1 MTTSDRAAAGEPP
14 APRNP
19 TAPTTPHIEIDS
31 LAAGYEGQRVLDVDR
46 LSIRRGEFLSILGP
60 SGCGK
65 TTLLNSLAGFVRPT
79 GGRITLDGVDLT
91 DVPTHRRGL
100 GLVFQNYALF
110 PHMTVADNVAYGLK
124 VRRVERAERDERVTE
139 ALRLVGL
146 EQYAG
151 RRPRQ
156 LSGGQQQ
163 RVAVARALATRPAV
177 LLLDEPLSNL
187 DAKLRREMRVEL
199 RELQQRLGITMVFVT
214 HDQEEAMSLSDRI
227 AVMNGGRVEQL
238 GSPTEVYR
246 TPATR
251 FVAEFIGAANILEG
265 VGAADGSLV
274 VGGAR
279 LDSGLASLR
288 DGVPVTLAV
297 RPERVVVAPAGDA
310 GKETDT
316 DATAGPDAFPGASA
330 RRGSGIVGYRAF
342 TGEAWQAQ
350 IVVAEGVAINAR
362 TAQEPPAVGAPVSF
376 GWAPDD
382 VIRLG
387 DLPEDAPLLRK
398 PAA

>member
-1 MTTSDRAAAGEPP
+1 MT
-14 APRNP
+14 APRENP
-19 TAPTTPHIEIDS
+19 DESREAADHIEIDG
-31 LAAGYEGQRVLDVDR
+31 LAAGYEGHRVLDVDR

-79 GGRITLDGVDLT
+79 AGRITLDGRDLT

-124 VRRVERAERDERVTE
+124 VRGDKRAERAERTTE

-199 RELQQRLGITMVFVT
+199 RALQQRLGITMVFVT

-227 AVMNGGRVEQL
+227 AVLNAGRVEQL
-238 GSPTEVYR
+238 GTPTEIYR
-246 TPATR
+246 RPATA
-251 FVAEFIGAANILEG
+251 FVAEFIGAANVLRGRGRTDGTLET
-265 VGAADGSLV
+265 GAA
-274 VGGAR
+274 R
-279 LDSGLASLR
+279 IDSGLPSLR
-288 DGVPVTLAV
+288 DGAPVTFAV
-297 RPERVVVAPAGDA
+297 RPERVAVVAGDGA
-310 GKETDT
+310 F
-316 DATAGPDAFPGASA
+316 AGPAV
-330 RRGSGIVGYRAF
+330 RRGTGIVGYRAF
-342 TGEAWQAQ
+342 TGEAWQVQ
-350 IVVAEGVAINAR
+350 IVVAEGTAVNAR
-362 TAQEPPAVGAPVSF
+362 TAEEPPPLGASVSF
-376 GWAPDD
+376 GWAADA
-382 VIRLG
+382 VIELG
-387 DLPEDAPLLRK
+387 EEHAAVPEENGE
-398 PAA
+398 AAG